1 MKKEN
6 WKISIEKRIGE
17 SIKTKELLLR
27 DAETIEM
34 IWGAAKAIRESFA
47 KGGKIL
53 LCGNGGSASDALHIA
68 GELTGRFQ
76 KERRALPAVALNAD
90 MASITAVANDYGY
103 GMVFS
108 RAVEGLMNPEDVL
121 LGISTSGNSEKV
133 YRAVKKAKEL
143 GAVTAAL
150 LGNDGGKIKSAVDYG
165 IIVPGSSTARIQ
177 ESHIM
182 IGHIICE
189 LVEAD

>member
-103 GMVFS
+103 EMVFS

-121 LGISTSGNSEKV
+121 LGISTSGNSENV

-165 IIVPGSSTARIQ
+165 IIVPGSSTVRIQ

>member
-1 MKKEN
+1 MED
-6 WKISIEKRIGE
+6 IDREKNRE

-103 GMVFS
+103 EMVFS

-121 LGISTSGNSEKV
+121 LGISTSGNSENV
-133 YRAVKKAKEL
+133 YRAVKKP
-143 GAVTAAL
+143 
-150 LGNDGGKIKSAVDYG
+150 KS
-165 IIVPGSSTARIQ
+165 
-177 ESHIM
+177 
-182 IGHIICE
+182 
-189 LVEAD
+189 